1 MLSWLLSKDDVTSAL
16 SGGVINETAV
26 EVRPEKVHPGL
37 IDENVNVSRLRPY
50 FNNLSF

>member
-26 EVRPEKVHPGL
+26 EFRSEKVHPGL